1 MTPLQELVFRSSLRD
16 LCVSL
21 LSARPV
27 GSKELLCGRTQSA
40 DQHNPPEQP
49 TDPCEQ
55 LIAAE
60 SSHDSPGYHTLFQPS
75 DGGVGVHMRTDAR
88 EH

>member
-1 MTPLQELVFRSSLRD
+1 MTPLQELFYGHLSVTYVFSLF
-16 LCVSL
+16 
-21 LSARPV
+21 SARPV

-60 SSHDSPGYHTLFQPS
+60 SSHDGPGYHIPAVRRRGRDS
-75 DGGVGVHMRTDAR
+75 HAN
-88 EH
+88 